1 MGRALELN
9 GELSGELIPQSG
21 RKRLPG
27 DEVSAATRKMR
38 MLRSLACGNKYEKLA
53 RIQGAAVIAGVDEVG
68 RGALFGPVVAAAVVL
83 PADTRIRGLRDSKQL
98 FEEDRVRLD
107 VVIRSRAIAVAIEEV
122 DAETIDRVNIYQAS
136 RMAMTAAVLRLLPQ
150 PDHLLIDALRLD
162 LPHAQTS
169 IIYGD
174 SLSISIAAASV
185 VAKVWRDALMR
196 ELDVQYPGYGL
207 AAHKGYATPEHREAL
222 RNLGPSPLHRKSF
235 SPVFQAELPWDDPLT
250 EDAPICPSDSSA

>member
-1 MGRALELN
+1 MGTLH
-9 GELSGELIPQSG
+9 LSGDPPPKAG
-21 RKRLPG
+21 RKAPS

-53 RIQGAAVIAGVDEVG
+53 RAKGATLIAGVDEVG
-68 RGALFGPVVAAAVVL
+68 RGALFGPVVAAAVIL
-83 PADTRIRGLRDSKQL
+83 PVDTRIRGLRDSKQL
-98 FEEDRVRLD
+98 PEEDRMRLATVVRT
-107 VVIRSRAIAVAIEEV
+107 RAVAIAIEEV

-136 RMAMTAAVLRLLPQ
+136 RLAMTAAVLRLLPQ

-162 LPHAQTS
+162 LPHGQTS

-185 VAKVWRDALMR
+185 VAKVWRDARMR

-207 AAHKGYATPEHREAL
+207 ASHKGYATPEHREAL
-222 RNLGPSPLHRKSF
+222 RKLGPSVLHRKSF
-235 SPVFQAELPWDDPLT
+235 APVLQAELPWDEADMIPGE
-250 EDAPICPSDSSA
+250 EDLICPTDSSA

>member
-1 MGRALELN
+1 MGTLH
-9 GELSGELIPQSG
+9 LSGDPPPRPG
-21 RKRLPG
+21 RKGPS

-38 MLRSLACGNKYEKLA
+38 MLRSLACGNKFEKLA
-53 RIQGAAVIAGVDEVG
+53 RAQGATLIAGVDEVG
-68 RGALFGPVVAAAVVL
+68 RGALFGPVVAAAVIL

-98 FEEDRVRLD
+98 LEEERVRLD
-107 VVIRSRAIAVAIEEV
+107 AVVRLRAIAIAIEEV

-136 RMAMTAAVLRLLPQ
+136 RLAMTAAVLRLLPQ

-162 LPHAQTS
+162 LHHAQTS

-185 VAKVWRDALMR
+185 VAKVWRDARMR
-196 ELDVQYPGYGL
+196 ELDAQYPGYGL

-222 RNLGPSPLHRKSF
+222 RKLGPSVLHRKSF
-235 SPVFQAELPWDDPLT
+235 APVLQAELPWDEADMIPSEEAL
-250 EDAPICPSDSSA
+250 ICPSDSSQ